1 MIIPKVRDDLA
12 CWRDFEI
19 NHIWARLVFELP
31 KQPNEES
38 VFWAPTMNE
47 ICSFYEDDI
56 RELEANLNAMY
67 GVLRVEITP
76 TEHGS
81 GIYTCKFISE

>member
-1 MIIPKVRDDLA
+1 MIIPKDKDSLS

-19 NHIWARLVFELP
+19 NHIWARLTFELP
-31 KQPNEES
+31 KCPNDES

-47 ICSFYEDDI
+47 ICSFCEDDL
-56 RELEANLNAMY
+56 RELADNLNAMY
-67 GVLRVEITP
+67 GTCRVKTKP
-76 TEHGS
+76 SEHDG